1 VKEARMGEKRRAQ
14 ARRFVVVLPLLALL
28 AAGCASGGDSEG
40 ASGGLAG
47 AGAEGRASDEGAAD
61 LALARGGEGGA
72 TAQTG
77 GGAPLPS
84 LGPAIIKRAHLT
96 IEVPDDELLDAIRD
110 AAAVASAGGGF
121 VLSTEVAREGGA
133 TGQVILRVPS
143 TGFEDA
149 LAQVE
154 ELGTVESKRVSG
166 EDVGEEFVDL
176 EARLRNFEAQE
187 TVLLRL
193 MDRAAS
199 VSDTVKV
206 QRALTGVQLEV
217 ERIRGRLRFLEDQT
231 SFGTITASFREA
243 GVVAAESGIIGRAW
257 RKAIDVSLNIVSGG
271 IIAIGALVPL
281 AVLALLLALVYRL
294 ARPRIAGRRAEE
306 PLM

>member
-1 VKEARMGEKRRAQ
+1 MGEKRT
-14 ARRFVVVLPLLALL
+14 ARVMRFVVVILPLLALL
-28 AAGCASGGDSEG
+28 AGGCASGDDSKG
-40 ASGGLAG
+40 ASDGPAG
-47 AGAEGRASDEGAAD
+47 AGAKERVSEDESAD
-61 LALARGGEGGA
+61 MALVGSGGGGA
-72 TAQTG
+72 DATQTG

-84 LGPAIIKRAHLT
+84 LGPAIIKRAYLA
-96 IEVPDDELLDAIRD
+96 IEVPEDELADAIRD
-110 AAAVASAGGGF
+110 ASAIASSGGGF
-121 VLSTEVAREGGA
+121 VLSTEVVRREGG

-154 ELGTVESKRVSG
+154 ELGTVETKRISG

-187 TVLLRL
+187 AVLLRL

-206 QRALTGVQLEV
+206 QRELTGIQLEV

-231 SFGTITASFREA
+231 SYGTITGSFRQA
-243 GVVAAESGIIGRAW
+243 GVTVAGNGTIGRAW

-294 ARPRIAGRRAEE
+294 ARPRIAARRAEE

>member
-1 VKEARMGEKRRAQ
+1 MGEKRT
-14 ARRFVVVLPLLALL
+14 ARVMRCVVILPLLALL
-28 AAGCASGGDSEG
+28 AAGCASDDDSQG
-40 ASGGLAG
+40 ASDGPAG
-47 AGAEGRASDEGAAD
+47 TGAEERASDEGSAD
-61 LALARGGEGGA
+61 LALAGGGGGGA
-72 TAQTG
+72 AQTG

-84 LGPAIIKRAHLT
+84 LGPAIIKRAYLK
-96 IEVPDDELLDAIRD
+96 IEVPEDELSDAIRE
-110 AAAVASAGGGF
+110 ASAVASSGGGF
-121 VLSTEVAREGGA
+121 VLSTEVARGEGG

-193 MDRAAS
+193 MDRAVS

-206 QRALTGVQLEV
+206 QRELTGIQLEV

-231 SFGTITASFREA
+231 SYGTITASFRDA
-243 GVVAAESGIIGRAW
+243 GVVVAESGTIGRAW

-294 ARPRIAGRRAEE
+294 ARPRIAARRAEE